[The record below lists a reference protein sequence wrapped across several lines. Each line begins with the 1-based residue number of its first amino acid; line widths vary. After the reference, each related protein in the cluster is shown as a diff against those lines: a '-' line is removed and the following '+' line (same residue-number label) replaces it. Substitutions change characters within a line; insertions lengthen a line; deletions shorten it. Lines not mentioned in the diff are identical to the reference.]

1 MEFIHP
7 NLDIISGGIA
17 FLIVVVIAGLI
28 ARKANQEDMS
38 VTEYIMEEVAPVIA
52 MLLSAAALIMV
63 IAVVIR
69 RLISYLFG
77 MGEM

>member
-1 MEFIHP
+1 MEFIRP
-7 NLDIISGGIA
+7 NLDLLSGGIA

-38 VTEYIMEEVAPVIA
+38 VTEYIMDEVAPVIA
-52 MLLSAAALIMV
+52 MLLSAAALIMI

>member
-1 MEFIHP
+1 MEFIRP
-7 NLDIISGGIA
+7 NLDLLSGIIA

-38 VTEYIMEEVAPVIA
+38 ITEYIMDQVAPVVA
-52 MLLSAAALIMV
+52 MLLSAAALVMIV
-63 IAVVIR
+63 AVAVR

-77 MGEM
+77 IGEM

>member
-1 MEFIHP
+1 MEFIRP
-7 NLDIISGGIA
+7 NLDLLSGGIA

-38 VTEYIMEEVAPVIA
+38 VTEYIMDEVAPVIA
-52 MLLSAAALIMV
+52 MLLSAAALIMI

-77 MGEM
+77 MGEL

>member
-17 FLIVVVIAGLI
+17 FLIVVIIAGLI

-38 VTEYIMEEVAPVIA
+38 VTEYIMDEVAPVVALILA
-52 MLLSAAALIMV
+52 AAALIM
-63 IAVVIR
+63 IISVVVR
-69 RLISYLFG
+69 HVLLYFFG
-77 MGEM
+77 MGEI